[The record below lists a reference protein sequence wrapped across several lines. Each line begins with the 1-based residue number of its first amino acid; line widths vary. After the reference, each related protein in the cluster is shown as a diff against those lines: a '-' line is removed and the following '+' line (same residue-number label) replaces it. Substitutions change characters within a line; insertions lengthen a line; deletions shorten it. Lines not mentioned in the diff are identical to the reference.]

1 METTEKTV
9 QSTFKH
15 LNKYVIRNNE
25 GEYFY
30 IKTIGY
36 KQALTFS
43 EKPSNAMYTYNYEM
57 MDLVLQKIQDIF
69 GDLNLYIETIS
80 ENDSRYDSII
90 KLHYVYEENH
100 NSVKSSDTSTHTLLI
115 PLSNSPSKRSKKVTS
130 I

>member
-1 METTEKTV
+1 METTEKIV

-25 GEYFY
+25 GDYFY

-43 EKPSNAMYTYNYEM
+43 EKLSNVMYTYNYEM

-69 GDLNLYIETIS
+69 SDLNLYIETID
-80 ENDSRYDSII
+80 EKDSRYMTIE
-90 KLHYVYEENH
+90 KLIYVYEDGCDNT
-100 NSVKSSDTSTHTLLI
+100 KLPDITTHTLLI
-115 PLSNSPSKRSKKVTS
+115 PLSDSPSKRSKKNN
-130 I
+130 